1 MFLLFAIAL
10 LSTLSNADV
19 CPDLCKTCR
28 AGGARD
34 GGVDLINGVCTQYCS
49 LPGHCGISDVYKNT
63 DCQMCSEEVTKI
75 GDFECADGNEIRMF
89 DGKDDNVGNFDK
101 KLENCKRA
109 CLDKKSPLSSSWALF
124 GSKMPGFIMNLDGRC
139 YCESSSSGNCERD
152 TDGYSRWDFGSGV
165 TNIGDFECTDGNEIR
180 MFDGKDDNV
189 GTFDQKLEN
198 CKRACLDKKSPL
210 SSSWASFGSKMS
222 GLIMTLDGRCLC
234 ESSSSGTCERENEYD
249 YFRWDFGSACDCI
262 GTPDWGNTCWP
273 WQKDGTWCYLKGG
286 LEARNCPGARL
297 SSVAGAG
304 IYWSEQPC
312 AIKGKKLNDLLTN
325 GFTFG
330 PGRWDWKNIMDEA
343 LEEFDE
349 EGQCVSGFSD
359 RIDYVNYK
367 LSRSTS
373 KDYLHQDAYYG
384 LVYEGQWVQFVENI
398 DNIKVTVTEQKSTT
412 AGHESES
419 AFTSGWS
426 DKASVTVT
434 ASVSAAFE
442 GIGAS
447 MSVSG
452 TTEHSKSQSATSSQ
466 TNSMSTTSTDTMA
479 RTTNCDTLFNPKD
492 MDGRS
497 SNFAFHIYR
506 WHITLKKLIPTGCAD
521 HYCTINKLN
530 PNQCIDDV
538 FNGKSGCCDIKH
550 LLKFT
555 IIGKMKTC
563 MFKKFWMPR
572 KGKPQNLLSLCSK
585 LKPNC
590 FPFADCSDDACQTC
604 TNIESRIE
612 KFDAKTLHKAR
623 SCGDGHDPSEDQE
636 EEEIAQLEE
645 LLGLLQELH

>member
-1 MFLLFAIAL
+1 
-10 LSTLSNADV
+10 
-19 CPDLCKTCR
+19 
-28 AGGARD
+28 
-34 GGVDLINGVCTQYCS
+34 
-49 LPGHCGISDVYKNT
+49 
-63 DCQMCSEEVTKI
+63 
-75 GDFECADGNEIRMF
+75 
-89 DGKDDNVGNFDK
+89 
-101 KLENCKRA
+101 
-109 CLDKKSPLSSSWALF
+109 
-124 GSKMPGFIMNLDGRC
+124 
-139 YCESSSSGNCERD
+139 
-152 TDGYSRWDFGSGV
+152 
-165 TNIGDFECTDGNEIR
+165 
-180 MFDGKDDNV
+180 
-189 GTFDQKLEN
+189 
-198 CKRACLDKKSPL
+198 
-210 SSSWASFGSKMS
+210 
-222 GLIMTLDGRCLC
+222 MTLDGRCSC

-273 WQKDGTWCYLKGG
+273 WQKGKDGTWCYLKGG
-286 LEARNCPGARL
+286 LEARNCPGALL

-304 IYWSEQPC
+304 TYWSLQPC
-312 AIKGKKLNDLLTN
+312 AIKGKKLNDLLTSIPE
-325 GFTFG
+325 T
-330 PGRWDWKNIMDEA
+330 GRWTMDNDQDYGEWTMDEA
-343 LEEFDE
+343 LEEFNE

-367 LSRSTS
+367 LSKVPLSAFLNDNLHQ
-373 KDYLHQDAYYG
+373 KDYSG
-384 LVYEGQWVQFVENI
+384 IVYEGRWVQFVENI
-398 DNIKVTVTEQKSTT
+398 DNIKVTFTEIKSTT

-426 DKASVTVT
+426 DTHSATVT
-434 ASVSAAFE
+434 ASVSAEFD

-452 TTEHSKSQSATSSQ
+452 TAEHSKSKSASSSQ
-466 TNSMSTTSTDTMA
+466 SNSMSTTCSDTIA
-479 RTTNCDTLFNPKD
+479 TTTNCDTLFNPKD

-497 SNFAFHIYR
+497 SKFGFHIYR
-506 WHITLKKLIPTGCAD
+506 WHITMKKLIPTGCAD
-521 HYCTINKLN
+521 HYCTINKLT
-530 PNQCIDDV
+530 PNQCIEEV
-538 FNGKSGCCDIKH
+538 FNGKSGCCDIKD

-590 FPFADCSDDACQTC
+590 FPFADCSDDACQRC
-604 TNIESRIE
+604 TNPESRIE
-612 KFDAKTLHKAR
+612 KFDAKTLHKSK